1 MIYCEETGKVY
12 KSSIEASKDTGIEAS
27 NIRRAVQGKRATAGG
42 VHWHKGE
49 PSNLNKLTRSPDLLA
64 RFFALSIPCNTCPL
78 RDWCREVRGKDGKCT
93 DVWNKWFN
101 DPYVPGD
108 LIDEVKRHL
117 TKEDS
122 E

>member
-27 NIRRAVQGKRATAGG
+27 NIRRAVQGERATAGG
-42 VHWHKGE
+42 VHWHKGK
-49 PSNLNKLTRSPDLLA
+49 PNNFNKLTRSSDLLA
-64 RFFALSIPCNTCPL
+64 LFFAFSLPCGVCPIHA
-78 RDWCREVRGKDGKCT
+78 WCSGVRGKDCKCS
-93 DVWNKWFN
+93 DVWNKWLI
-101 DPYVPGD
+101 DPSAPDD
-108 LIDEVKRHL
+108 LIEKVKQHL

>member
-42 VHWHKGE
+42 VHWYKGS
-49 PSNLNKLTRSPDLLA
+49 PNNLNKLTRSSVLLA
-64 RFFALSIPCNTCPL
+64 RVFALGVPCGTCPIKN
-78 RDWCREVRGKDGKCT
+78 WCSEVRDKDHKCT
-93 DVWNKWFN
+93 DVWDQWLT
-101 DPYVPGD
+101 DPSAPDD
-108 LIDEVKRHL
+108 LIEDAKQYL
-117 TKEDS
+117 TTEDS

>member
-42 VHWHKGE
+42 VHWYKGE
-49 PSNLNKLTRSPDLLA
+49 PNNLNKLTRSSDLLA
-64 RFFALSIPCNTCPL
+64 WFFAYNATCDTCPIF
-78 RDWCREVRGKDGKCT
+78 DWCNE
-93 DVWNKWFN
+93 VWNKGRKCAEIWDQWLT
-101 DPYVPGD
+101 DPSAPD
-108 LIDEVKRHL
+108 DWIEEVKQHL
-117 TKEDS
+117 TKEES